1 MKSIRRHLSLGLV
14 VGLAVLWLIGGAG
27 LYAFLRSH
35 LLSSMDAELGA
46 LIPTARFI
54 AIRGLTGRSAPLGMP
69 IRGTAAAELD
79 STEGKIY
86 LQLYDRDKK
95 SVLKSQSLGDRSL
108 PLYTHRSEIPHF
120 EDQRLSTG
128 EPVRVMS
135 VYTPESLPPPGMR
148 PRPNRFGN
156 PGPAEEFRR
165 SMEGCVVVLAHDRR
179 EMDRTLAVFLGGLSL
194 SGVLAMLATAILVRL
209 ILRSGLAPLNRLGI
223 QAATID
229 IESLTTRFS
238 VESMPREL
246 QPITSRLNDLMARLE
261 EGFERE
267 RRFGA
272 NLAHE
277 LRTPVSEL
285 RAWAEVALKWPDRMS
300 ADGCSDV
307 LAIAKQME
315 QTVENLLLL
324 ARVER
329 NATELTLESIELQC
343 LVEQCW
349 EPLRSKATARQ
360 LQLQWN
366 LEKGFTLTSDRRL
379 LGIIVSNLLSNAAE
393 YAPEGSLVSIAS
405 GSHCPER
412 ALLCIDNDAPQLR
425 AEDLAHFFER
435 LWRHDRSRTDAS
447 HSGLGLS
454 IAQSCARVLG
464 LQLHA
469 GLSPSGR
476 LRLRLASAPPPVTR
490 A

>member
-14 VGLAVLWLIGGAG
+14 LGLALLWLVGGAS

-35 LLSSMDAELGA
+35 LLNSMDAELGA
-46 LIPTARFI
+46 LLPTARFI
-54 AIRGLTGRSAPLGMP
+54 AIRGLAGRFAPLGMP

-108 PLYTHRSEIPHF
+108 PLYSHRSETPQF
-120 EDQRLSTG
+120 EDQQLSTG

-135 VYTPESLPPPGMR
+135 VYTPEISPPPGMR

-156 PGPAEEFRR
+156 PPPPEESRRFAE
-165 SMEGCVVVLAHDRR
+165 GYVVVLAHDRR

-194 SGVLAMLATAILVRL
+194 SGLLAMLASAFLVRL
-209 ILRSGLAPLNRLGI
+209 VLRSGLAPLNRLGI

-238 VESMPREL
+238 VKDMPHEL
-246 QPITSRLNDLMARLE
+246 QPITARLNDLMARLE
-261 EGFERE
+261 AGFERE

-285 RAWAEVALKWPDRMS
+285 RTWAEVALKWPDRLS
-300 ADGCSDV
+300 ADGCTDV

-315 QTVENLLLL
+315 QTVEDLLLL

-329 NATELTLESIELQC
+329 NASELRLESVELQS
-343 LVEQCW
+343 LLQQCW
-349 EPLRSKATARQ
+349 EPLRFKATARQ
-360 LQLQWN
+360 LEVQWN
-366 LEKGFTLTSDRRL
+366 LETGFTLTGDRRL
-379 LGIIVSNLLSNAAE
+379 LGVIVSNLLSNAVD
-393 YAPEGSLVSIAS
+393 YAPEGSIVTLAS
-405 GSHCPER
+405 GSHCPEH
-412 ALLCIDNDAPQLR
+412 ALLCIDNDAPHLVT
-425 AEDLAHFFER
+425 EDLTHFFER

-454 IAQSCARVLG
+454 IAQSCSQVLG
-464 LQLHA
+464 LKLRA
-469 GLSPSGR
+469 TLSPSGR
-476 LRLRLASAPPPVTR
+476 LRLRLAAEPNQVTR
-490 A
+490 S